1 VRRFRW
7 CLFSPVR
14 AAMHATKHD
23 VFHRS
28 RDRKVARD
36 RDGLALTPW
45 GNGSLE
51 RDDVSL
57 IDRPSG

>member
-1 VRRFRW
+1 
-7 CLFSPVR
+7 
-14 AAMHATKHD
+14 MHATKHD